1 MQWNPQSGIREILLV
16 EMEILGF
23 GIRNTAQ
30 GIRNYTN
37 DYRIQNPSSIYK
49 DWNPVPG
56 MRNPL
61 HEILN
66 ILDSLSWGE
75 NSRNL
80 ERYSAKDELSAIFNK
95 FFDACRFFPLQKIS
109 LDATLNVTFPPKH
122 TKHPEVSPKSINTSV
137 S

>member
-1 MQWNPQSGIREILLV
+1 MQWNPHSGIREILLV

-66 ILDSLSWGE
+66 VLDSLSWGE
-75 NSRNL
+75 NSQNL

-95 FFDACRFFPLQKIS
+95 FVTLAVSFPFKKS
-109 LDATLNVTFPPKH
+109 L
-122 TKHPEVSPKSINTSV
+122 
-137 S
+137 